1 MENKNGAA
9 LDDNALENASGGYIY
24 HNRGD
29 NKYYS
34 VDNKG
39 NIDWSSGRRDRRK
52 VEDYND
58 EHNIS
63 NREVDIHQIGQ
74 LKRGQ
79 NPFSHPHH
87 HHGPHYGP
95 HY

>member
-1 MENKNGAA
+1 MENKNVAA
-9 LDDNALENASGGYIY
+9 LDDNSLENASGGYIY
-24 HNRGD
+24 HNRVD

-39 NIDWSSGRRDRRK
+39 NTDWSSGSHDRRK

-63 NREVDIHQIGQ
+63 NREVNMLQRGQ

-87 HHGPHYGP
+87 HHGPHY
-95 HY
+95 